1 MLLGWPGADG
11 LEPLHLSEQ
20 YLTLSHTFSHFLRQV
35 KGLPHV
41 RQTLLGR
48 SALLGAFDFDP
59 EPFLAGSMLMGPGR

>member
-1 MLLGWPGADG
+1 